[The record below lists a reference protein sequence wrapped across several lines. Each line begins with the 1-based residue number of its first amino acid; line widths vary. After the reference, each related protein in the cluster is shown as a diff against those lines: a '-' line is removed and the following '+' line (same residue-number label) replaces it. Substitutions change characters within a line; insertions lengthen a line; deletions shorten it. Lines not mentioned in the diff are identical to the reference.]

1 MAFSETQ
8 QNDRPV
14 GSDSAFCDP
23 VTTTSTPQSS
33 ILNSHAPTLEM
44 PSTMSSAGWP
54 AASIARRTPAMSE
67 VTPVVVSLCTTH
79 TALISPLVSALSAA
93 SMRASEP
100 FMGTLLTKRTFYIQ
114 APYVGNQDFDP
125 LQLHKRFGIVPMR
138 HAEVKHG
145 RLAMLAAIAWPMQE
159 LIHPVLVKALTA
171 LRLPHHLLTVD
182 GYTPSLLH
190 GGLDAPEV
198 TAQEAAQLLQAPWP
212 GNVRQLV
219 NVVEQCV
226 ALTSAPII
234 PEALVAQALVAEE
247 NALPSFNDA
256 RASFERGYLIKVLKI
271 TEGNVTQAARIAGRN
286 RTDFYKLLS
295 RHELEPASFKPG
307 VASPSR

>member
-1 MAFSETQ
+1 MFAAL
-8 QNDRPV
+8 P
-14 GSDSAFCDP
+14 
-23 VTTTSTPQSS
+23 
-33 ILNSHAPTLEM
+33 PTL
-44 PSTMSSAGWP
+44 P
-54 AASIARRTPAMSE
+54 
-67 VTPVVVSLCTTH
+67 
-79 TALISPLVSALSAA
+79 AA

-145 RLAMLAAIAWPMQE
+145 RLAMLAAVAWPMQE

-198 TAQEAAQLLQAPWP
+198 TAAFAFMTVAGSLAEMPDIRRRMAAGLAFNEYAPNSVAGDLDFDPLNLSTDLGVTDRFELQEAEIINGRLAMLACMAYVMIEANGQRIIDFSPW
-212 GNVRQLV
+212 
-219 NVVEQCV
+219 
-226 ALTSAPII
+226 
-234 PEALVAQALVAEE
+234 
-247 NALPSFNDA
+247 
-256 RASFERGYLIKVLKI
+256 
-271 TEGNVTQAARIAGRN
+271 
-286 RTDFYKLLS
+286 
-295 RHELEPASFKPG
+295 
-307 VASPSR
+307 